1 MSAIADDAQVAHGS
15 HGLEET
21 NSDGWY
27 VPLFVTEAD
36 AQAMLASYDPDN
48 QYSPSAADS
57 RAIARVFLD
66 ALKAAVEASS

>member
-1 MSAIADDAQVAHGS
+1 MSAIADTSQIAYGS
-15 HGLEET
+15 ESLEET
-21 NSDGWY
+21 NSDGWWI
-27 VPLFVTEAD
+27 PLFVTEAD
-36 AQAMLASYDPDN
+36 AQAMLAAYDPDN

>member
-1 MSAIADDAQVAHGS
+1 MSAIADTSQIAYGA

-48 QYSPSAADS
+48 QYSPSAADA
-57 RAIARVFLD
+57 RAIVRVFLD
-66 ALKAAVEASS
+66 ALKAASES